1 MAFILRVKTLRH
13 REDEVLAFKVIKT
26 RMMEQGSEHRP
37 PVPAADALNHGSR
50 EGTWTLRRFGLCPGT
65 VLHGGLKTHYFAHSP
80 LDELPL
86 CITSGFQIHA
96 IKNLASPNLLGLTLY
111 SY

>member
-13 REDEVLAFKVIKT
+13 REDEVLAFKVMKT

-50 EGTWTLRRFGLCPGT
+50 EGTRTLSLAHVQAPFFTC
-65 VLHGGLKTHYFAHSP
+65 GLKTHYFAHSP
-80 LDELPL
+80 LDKPL
-86 CITSGFQIHA
+86 FCITSGFQIHA